1 MFPSSSFHHC
11 RTSQANPSLYSHTKK
26 TTVLALFWIGYCI
39 GNIIGPQ
46 TFQAK
51 DAPRFASAEITIL
64 VLFAVGLVDMLLM
77 YFYLRLQNKKKEQER
92 ASSAYVEKEGQEFLD
107 LTDWENPSTV
117 YAL

>member
-1 MFPSSSFHHC
+1 M
-11 RTSQANPSLYSHTKK
+11 Y
-26 TTVLALFWIGYCI
+26 WIGYCV

-51 DAPRFASAEITIL
+51 DSPRFASAEITIL
-64 VLFAVGLVDMLLM
+64 VLFAVGLVDVLLM
-77 YFYLRLQNKKKEQER
+77 YFYLRSQNKKKEQER
-92 ASSAYVEKEGQEFLD
+92 ASSAYVEKQGQEFLD

>member
-1 MFPSSSFHHC
+1 
-11 RTSQANPSLYSHTKK
+11 
-26 TTVLALFWIGYCI
+26 
-39 GNIIGPQ
+39 
-46 TFQAK
+46 
-51 DAPRFASAEITIL
+51 
-64 VLFAVGLVDMLLM
+64 MLLM